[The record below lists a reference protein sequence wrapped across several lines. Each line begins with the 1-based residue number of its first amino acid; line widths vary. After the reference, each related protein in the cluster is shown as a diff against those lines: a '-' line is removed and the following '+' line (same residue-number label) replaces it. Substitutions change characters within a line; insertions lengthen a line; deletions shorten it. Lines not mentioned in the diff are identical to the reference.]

1 MLFGAAGAILIAG
14 MLEIADRARR
24 TELLTANVMIAR
36 AVAGYLT
43 VVAPVD
49 GASEYQLVGLLSAAH
64 TLAASARWHRG
75 IQVAWGNSPLLSDS
89 LKVAPLD
96 TATRR
101 ILAAP
106 GGTGVVERSGRS
118 VALVPLLDG
127 NLAHSIGWVAAWGML
142 APGGKRL
149 VYLGILALIVAA
161 AGPAL
166 LLPAALLP
174 QRTRWGLVLIAAAGA
189 ILLAVHE
196 DHRVQELAVRR
207 EAMVQ
212 GRVQQLT
219 ERALSMPR
227 IDKQVLGRIEVG
239 PRQLKTGW
247 GRLERLLATGAGGF
261 GLLVC
266 LGAWSQGNGRRNEK
280 AEDAENSTPLRS

>member
-1 MLFGAAGAILIAG
+1 
-14 MLEIADRARR
+14 MLEMSARARR
-24 TELLTANVMIAR
+24 AEFLTANAMIAKS
-36 AVAGYLT
+36 VAGYLT

-49 GASEYQLVGLLSAAH
+49 GGSEYQLVGLLSAVH

-96 TATRR
+96 TTTRR
-101 ILAAP
+101 ILAGP
-106 GGTGVVERSGRS
+106 GGTAFVERNGRS
-118 VALVPLLDG
+118 VALVPLLER
-127 NLAHSIGWVAAWGML
+127 NLADPIGWVAAWGML
-142 APGGKRL
+142 APEGKSLMRL
-149 VYLGILALIVAA
+149 GLLALIVVA

-174 QRTRWGLVLIAAAGA
+174 RRTRRGLVLVAAAGA

-196 DHRVQELAVRR
+196 DHRAQELAARR
-207 EAMVQ
+207 EAIVQ

-227 IDKQVLGRIEVG
+227 IDKQQLGRIEIG
-239 PRQLKTGW
+239 PKTVEAGW
-247 GRLERLLATGAGGF
+247 GRLERLLAIGVGGF
-261 GLLVC
+261 VLLVC
-266 LGAWSQGNGRRNEK
+266 LGASGRR
-280 AEDAENSTPLRS
+280 